1 MFVPPKDLRKRLE
14 EERGAARAGY
24 RKAGAARTWE
34 ERAPP
39 DEDYDRLA
47 RDLERTGL
55 RAVVRLWISGN
66 SDWPEN
72 PIIGLEV
79 RPLRGENTLMH
90 RAPNF
95 GTPWRISIGFAKNPP
110 TEEQVAFAEHYRRPR
125 VVNLQIKRINYTG
138 YAELDTERDPIATD
152 PIVQAVHRNSFY
164 KDRPLHISL

>member
-1 MFVPPKDLRKRLE
+1 MFVPPKDVNKRLA
-14 EERGAARAGY
+14 EERDAARAGY
-24 RKAGAARTWE
+24 RQSGAARPWE

-47 RDLERTGL
+47 RELERTGL
-55 RAVVRLWISGN
+55 WAVVRLWVSGN

-72 PIIGLEV
+72 PLMGLEV

-95 GTPWRISIGFAKNPP
+95 GTPWHISVGFANNPP
-110 TEEQVAFAEHYRRPR
+110 TEAQLAFAERYKRPR
-125 VVNLQIKRINYTG
+125 IVNLQFKRINDTA
-138 YAELDTERDPIATD
+138 YAELDTERDPVATD
-152 PIVQAVHRNSFY
+152 PIVQAVHRNGHY